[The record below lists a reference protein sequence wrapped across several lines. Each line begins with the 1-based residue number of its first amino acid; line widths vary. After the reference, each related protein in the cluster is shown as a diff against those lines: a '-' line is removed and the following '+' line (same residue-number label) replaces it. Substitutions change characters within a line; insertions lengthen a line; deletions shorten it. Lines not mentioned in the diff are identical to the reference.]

1 MTIIWKR
8 QKKNKQKCK
17 NRIGE
22 DTDKKSTA
30 HTIEH
35 AVQWRTSVAL
45 NTHTLKGLGGV
56 DVINRLISEIQVVIK
71 RIFLEVRCWNNY
83 IFSDV
88 IIEDL
93 FINETFF
100 SDRCIF
106 HCATFKS
113 RTQCHESQALTYVHL
128 LTTIFCLVLI
138 LRSHLSQPENQS
150 EPIDPAEAAM
160 LLGKTNSTNSRP
172 EKEQAEYAMVKKND
186 IKEVCIEYLI
196 KVLLQMITQNCCRYR

>member
-1 MTIIWKR
+1 MTIQKR
-8 QKKNKQKCK
+8 KQKSK

-22 DTDKKSTA
+22 DTDKKSTT
-30 HTIEH
+30 HTIEQ
-35 AVQWRTSVAL
+35 AVQWPTSVAL
-45 NTHTLKGLGGV
+45 NTHTLKGLGGF

-71 RIFLEVRCWNNY
+71 RIFLEVRYLNNCT
-83 IFSDV
+83 FSDV

-100 SDRCIF
+100 SDWYIF
-106 HCATFKS
+106 HCAIFKS
-113 RTQCHESQALTYVHL
+113 LTQCHESQALTYVHL

-138 LRSHLSQPENQS
+138 LRSHSSQPENQY

-196 KVLLQMITQNCCRYR
+196 KVLLQMITQNYCSDR

>member
-1 MTIIWKR
+1 M
-8 QKKNKQKCK
+8 
-17 NRIGE
+17 
-22 DTDKKSTA
+22 
-30 HTIEH
+30 
-35 AVQWRTSVAL
+35 AL
-45 NTHTLKGLGGV
+45 NTHTLKGLGGF

-71 RIFLEVRCWNNY
+71 RIFLEVRYWNNCT
-83 IFSDV
+83 FSDV

-100 SDRCIF
+100 SDWYIF
-106 HCATFKS
+106 HCAIFKS
-113 RTQCHESQALTYVHL
+113 LTLCHESQALTYVHL

-138 LRSHLSQPENQS
+138 LRSHSSQPENQY
-150 EPIDPAEAAM
+150 EPIDPAEAAI

-196 KVLLQMITQNCCRYR
+196 KVLLQMITQNYCSDR